1 MPTDKPISV
10 APVYNLAVMSPM
22 QERTAPYVKVG
33 AGESAEKM
41 MCGIRAINLIEN
53 EKRYTNAF
61 IALGNMILA
70 SNDLCGSV
78 MLDAVDKLK
87 QEGKSIWKHN
97 VKRFAN
103 EACNAYTLYYHT
115 IDRSVYDMDIYM
127 NFADLFI
134 DGLKKH
140 VDILRMSVFQVLT
153 RLDVAHRESISYVV
167 TAYACLCIAADI
179 YEFMERQLN
188 NLVQSTVETEYTNR
202 NMRRIRGIWQKLVY
216 SLISKEKEDVIVR
229 DKNYVL
235 ACRILYK
242 ETTDM
247 KLADK
252 CTVESLKNHR
262 NLFSDEE
269 WSRLITEEV

>member
-1 MPTDKPISV
+1 
-10 APVYNLAVMSPM
+10 M